1 MALILWSE
9 EGSERGGESGEFR
22 QVWIR
27 AFPVSDVIIGCSFL
41 VAKVY
46 TWPVSL
52 ATSSNTCVPVSVD
65 SSYAWVGEQV
75 QQVNTLSV

>member
-1 MALILWSE
+1 MYIICLTFWSSSCNVYVSSVSSNPVADILWSTVL
-9 EGSERGGESGEFR
+9 EGGSGEFR

-27 AFPVSDVIIGCSFL
+27 AFPASEVIIGCSFL

-52 ATSSNTCVPVSVD
+52 ATSSIT
-65 SSYAWVGEQV
+65 
-75 QQVNTLSV
+75 